1 MIISL
6 FCVAGDKPLD
16 RHVSQRPSQ
25 DEEAEAIVGRL
36 FQQFIASA
44 QVNSALDKLQH
55 AGAFER
61 EGDTNVF
68 VRASR
73 ALVDTFAKHWA
84 SGGAFGAAVIATVSS
99 QLAEKQRR
107 HQQYLNFLAAT
118 KCHEELQ
125 NNQSMCSYWP

>member
-1 MIISL
+1 MDL
-6 FCVAGDKPLD
+6 AVVPHA
-16 RHVSQRPSQ
+16 SQ

-36 FQQFIASA
+36 FQQYLSSGHT
-44 QVNSALDKLQH
+44 NSALNKLQR

-61 EGDTNVF
+61 DGERNVF
-68 VRASR
+68 ARTSR

-84 SGGAFGAAVIATVSS
+84 SGGGSGVAVIATVSS

-125 NNQSMCSYWP
+125 NNQSIYF

>member
-1 MIISL
+1 MDL
-6 FCVAGDKPLD
+6 AVVP
-16 RHVSQRPSQ
+16 HPSQ

-36 FQQFIASA
+36 FQQYLSSGHA
-44 QVNSALDKLQH
+44 NSALNKLQR

-61 EGDTNVF
+61 DGDRNVF
-68 VRASR
+68 ARTSR

-84 SGGAFGAAVIATVSS
+84 SGGGSGLAVIATVSS

-125 NNQSMCSYWP
+125 NNQSMYF